1 MSRFVMGT
9 RLCSE
14 EKRRNGLPSRLLIAL
29 YLPVYRIA
37 VGVLN
42 LVIVSLETV
51 VPWHGSLALR
61 AEPAASG

>member
-1 MSRFVMGT
+1 MGT

-14 EKRRNGLPSRLLIAL
+14 EKRRSGLPSRLLIAL

-42 LVIVSLETV
+42 GLVIVSPETV